1 MTMTREDAIR
11 TYVENLIG
19 DDLAYLLQHINA
31 YDGNFDD
38 CVYYEMDSFDEFLDG
53 YTPLEIAQMIFF
65 GGEFNPNDEYFH
77 FNAYGN
83 LESANWG
90 DVVDVAEDLKY
101 DIIGHLINY
110 YSGDTPWPDLD
121 DLVAAED
128 DALFNEDYEEVDEEE
143 EDQ

>member
-1 MTMTREDAIR
+1 MTREEAIT

-19 DDLAYLLQHINA
+19 DDLAYLLQHINE

-38 CVYYEMDSFDEFLDG
+38 CVYYDMDSFDEFLYG
-53 YTPLEIAQMIFF
+53 HTPLEIAQMIFY

-77 FNAYGN
+77 FDAYGN

-90 DVVDVAEDLKY
+90 DVVDVSEDLKY
-101 DIIGHLINY
+101 DIIGHLINS

-121 DLVAAED
+121 DLVYAED
-128 DALFNEDYEEVDEEE
+128 DAIFNEDFEEVVEEE
-143 EDQ
+143 EE

>member
-1 MTMTREDAIR
+1 MTREEAIT

-19 DDLAYLLQHINA
+19 DDLAILLQHINA

-53 YTPLEIAQMIFF
+53 YTPLEIAQMIFY

-101 DIIGHLINY
+101 DIIGHLINS

-121 DLVAAED
+121 GIIDADD
-128 DALFNEDYEEVDEEE
+128 DAIFNEDHEEVEEE
-143 EDQ
+143 EEE